1 MSEREAESYE
11 VEIVEISR
19 APTLEQLEAE
29 LGRENTNGGINAFF
43 AAPSIRLWLLR
54 L

>member
-1 MSEREAESYE
+1 MKSKSWKSPEP
-11 VEIVEISR
+11 
-19 APTLEQLEAE
+19 PTLEQLEAE
-29 LGRENTNGGINAFF
+29 LGITLFERTARGINAFF